1 MCFAVAGIIGVFS
14 FFAKP
19 PEPDQAM
26 QRFVSTFT
34 AQDAQGVLKSIHPDI
49 LSEKEVG
56 ITDIENFLKRC
67 RTNLLRLESSRL
79 DQKMKSEDGKT
90 ERFKASFVFRGPV
103 LSPQYPNPS
112 TLSMT
117 LLWVL
122 EQDQWWLERP
132 LSIKFT
138 VTSNESFPTA
148 GQQEAA
154 NEFEAA
160 MAVLNRLGLKSDRD
174 VPGLS
179 HRNPGDA
186 AAQYKELEK
195 LYEQERGPKG
205 IDPSAGGVDVLL
217 KAASMTKGGFS
228 KLYHGDFGADQ
239 DPRRKPVPWAVF
251 RDYVAAATERGK
263 TLEKQDNAKGAERV
277 YRSIISLG
285 QQFLDE
291 AAGFSF
297 VDWGLKFQ
305 KHGAQEL
312 ARVIPSSR
320 KEEKQRVLAF
330 ANLASRRLDSLQT
343 AFNCLDD
350 MTDYRAL
357 QASIIAAERTDDMI
371 FKPWAISTLAIL
383 AYKGAPANQEA
394 AKAAGGMVLVAN
406 PTMQKTASIK
416 LDELASKESPKTK
429 AFIDAQRVWA
439 RDHKIYG
446 EAQDFR

>member
-1 MCFAVAGIIGVFS
+1 
-14 FFAKP
+14 
-19 PEPDQAM
+19 M